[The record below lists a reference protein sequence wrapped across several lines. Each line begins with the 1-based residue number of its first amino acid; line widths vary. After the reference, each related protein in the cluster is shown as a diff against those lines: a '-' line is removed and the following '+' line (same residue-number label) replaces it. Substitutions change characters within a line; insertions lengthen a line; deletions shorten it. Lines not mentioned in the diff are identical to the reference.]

1 MYRVELYAR
10 IRRACHVD
18 GLSIR
23 AASRL
28 FGLDRKTVR
37 MLVYSVPPG
46 HRREPPRSR
55 PKHDPYTGIIDR
67 ILEDDEGR
75 PRIQRHTAKRIFVR
89 LREEHGFDGGQTIVK
104 DHVRERR
111 RRTREMF
118 VPLSHPPGRSR

>member
-10 IRRACHVD
+10 RRACHVD

-37 MLVYSVPPG
+37 KMPVYSVPSG
-46 HRREPPRSR
+46 YRREAPRSR

-75 PRIQRHTAKRIFVR
+75 PRIQRHGTRR
-89 LREEHGFDGGQTIVK
+89 SESSSGF
-104 DHVRERR
+104 
-111 RRTREMF
+111 
-118 VPLSHPPGRSR
+118 GRSTASTAATTPLGQ